1 MDRLS
6 RLMPRGSKRTLM
18 MMAAIVWM
26 FAGYQIMRLGYQVV
40 FSNKNNLILSLT
52 VAVGVGY
59 VFFNFIFKKMA
70 KKHQIRIMNYTKEY
84 LCLFSFFDKKGY
96 LIMAMMMSL
105 GMLIRSIEAIN
116 PMCWA
121 PFYMGLGTALFL
133 GGCLFMI
140 SWVKFNKIEQ
150 L

>member
-1 MDRLS
+1 MDGLN

-18 MMAAIVWM
+18 MMGAIVWM

-40 FSNKNNLILSLT
+40 VASKNNQVISVV
-52 VAVGVGY
+52 VALGVFY

-70 KKHQIRIMNYTKEY
+70 KKHQIRIMSYAKEQ

-96 LIMAMMMSL
+96 IIMAIMMSG

-140 SWVKFNKIEQ
+140 SWIRFNKIYQ